1 MPRDVR
7 ATGSPPHNGAHTAAG
22 VLLVGMLV
30 LGVADTIWPVIPA
43 TAAPLLAW
51 CAFGLLRSRLGRQQR
66 LQALV
71 FVAVGAGALVWGVNR
86 GAELQI
92 ERVLGQNQP
101 ILSMLASITLLRLL
115 NPSVGK
121 TEPELPRGLGAYLR
135 SMLGVH
141 AFGAIINISAV
152 IILADRLTRAAPL
165 KMNQA
170 QLLSRAFTAV
180 AFFSPVIGGV
190 ALALA
195 YTPGSSP
202 LLLLAFGGALALVAL
217 ALLTW
222 YAHTGR
228 VDDIENF
235 RGYPMHVDS
244 LWVPLVLGTTV
255 LLAYVLTSG
264 YSVLS
269 LITMLTPVVVGAALL
284 ARDGPSG
291 TARSLRGYVTTRLPE
306 MGGEL
311 ALFLGAGV
319 LGAGLVAVFST
330 SGDWVPFGTFNAGE
344 ASLVL
349 LVFVLT
355 SLACVHPVV
364 VVSVVVPLLQSID
377 PDPSFVAIVFAMG
390 WGLGCAVNPMSGINL
405 VLSTRYGA
413 SNWDLGRS
421 NVAFSATLYPVA
433 VGLLYLY
440 EVTVG

>member
-1 MPRDVR
+1 M
-7 ATGSPPHNGAHTAAG
+7 SPLRGTRTAAG
-22 VLLVGMLV
+22 VLLAGMLL
-30 LGVADTIWPVIPA
+30 LGIAGTMWPVVPA
-43 TAAPLLAW
+43 PAAPLLAW
-51 CAFGLLRSRLGRQQR
+51 CAFGLLGPRLGSQQR

-71 FVAVGAGALVWGVNR
+71 FVAIGAVALVWGVGR
-86 GAELQI
+86 GAELRV

-115 NPSVGK
+115 NPPVGEA
-121 TEPELPRGLGAYLR
+121 EPELPRGVGTYLR

-152 IILADRLTRAAPL
+152 IIMADRLARAAPL

-170 QLLSRAFTAV
+170 QLLSRAFAAV
-180 AFFSPVIGGV
+180 AFFSPFIGGV

-195 YTPGSSP
+195 YTPGSNP
-202 LLLLAFGGALALVAL
+202 LLLLTFGGPLALVAL

-228 VDDIENF
+228 VDDVENF
-235 RGYPMHVDS
+235 RGYPVHFES
-244 LWVPLVLGTTV
+244 LWVPLVLGTAV
-255 LLAYVLTSG
+255 LLAYTLTSG

-269 LITMLTPVVVGAALL
+269 LITMLTPVVVGAALVV
-284 ARDGPSG
+284 RDGPSV
-291 TARSLRGYVTTRLPE
+291 TARSLGSYVTTRVPE

-330 SGDWVPFGTFNAGE
+330 SGGWVPFETFDAGA
-344 ASLVL
+344 ASLLL
-349 LVFVLT
+349 LVFILT
-355 SLACVHPVV
+355 SLACIHPVV

-377 PDPSFVAIVFAMG
+377 FDPSFAAIVFAMG

-413 SNWDLGRS
+413 NNSALGRS

-440 EVTVG
+440 ERSAG